1 MGAQDGG
8 IAEAT
13 PPSQDPRLDHM
24 EFAALSP
31 YDSVAAA
38 AFAAR
43 RTSVPYTCEVV
54 VAAPHS
60 LGNAKAAD
68 MQSSALSAPAW
79 S

>member
-1 MGAQDGG
+1 MPGAQDGG

-43 RTSVPYTCEVV
+43 RTSVPYTCEAV
-54 VAAPHS
+54 VAAAYFHR
-60 LGNAKAAD
+60 NANAAD
-68 MQSSALSAPAW
+68 VHCLALLALA
-79 S
+79 